1 MTYRFSDDSKEAQ
14 KYRLHEMVA
23 NSAISGIETH
33 PDDITLLEKW
43 IDEEVPQDECARRLV
58 VRHIGGDTTAE
69 KVENLRRYYKVK
81 PSHGYPEMLADA
93 LNKIEGIEGDETLS
107 LIADLL
113 RHNVLTAKE
122 ANTFV
127 LAHVRE
133 SPSCRDKT

>member
-1 MTYRFSDDSKEAQ
+1 MYCFSDNSKEAQ

-33 PDDITLLEKW
+33 PDDIALLEKW

-81 PSHGYPEMLADA
+81 PSQGHPEQLADA
-93 LNKIEGIEGDETLS
+93 LNRMEGIEGDDTLS
-107 LIADLL
+107 LIADLMREGIL
-113 RHNVLTAKE
+113 SVDE
-122 ANTFV
+122 ANT
-127 LAHVRE
+127 LTLEHVRE
-133 SPSCRDKT
+133 FASCRHKT